1 MDRGGEEDL
10 YHVAETLLLEVDDL
24 LPILDAATM
33 LGFAAAHEGDVK
45 ITPPGQTFAEADI
58 PTRKRLFR
66 AALTHVP
73 LMQQIVTALENKS
86 DHTMPVEF
94 FRDLL
99 DERLPAHDVEQQ
111 IETALN
117 WGRYADIFTYDS
129 ASDRLR
135 LILAGEAANSQEAAP
150 LH

>member
-1 MDRGGEEDL
+1 
-10 YHVAETLLLEVDDL
+10 
-24 LPILDAATM
+24 M
-33 LGFAAAHEGDVK
+33 LGFATAHEGDVK
-45 ITPPGQTFAEADI
+45 ITPQGRAFAEADI
-58 PTRKRLFR
+58 SSRRRLFR
-66 AALTHVP
+66 EALTHVP
-73 LMQQIVTALENKS
+73 LMQQIVTALESKS
-86 DHTMPVEF
+86 DHTMPLEF

-129 ASDRLR
+129 ESDRLR
-135 LILAGEAANSQEAAP
+135 LIQPGETADSQEAAR